1 MKKDTQTITP
11 AAVPERKASE
21 RDVPATPQRRA
32 MSLEK
37 AKKLIRKTSAEH
49 DGLFRRLAK

>member
-1 MKKDTQTITP
+1 MEKGTKTV
-11 AAVPERKASE
+11 AATPERKASQDAISE
-21 RDVPATPQRRA
+21 TPRPRA

-49 DGLFRRLAK
+49 EGLFRRLAK